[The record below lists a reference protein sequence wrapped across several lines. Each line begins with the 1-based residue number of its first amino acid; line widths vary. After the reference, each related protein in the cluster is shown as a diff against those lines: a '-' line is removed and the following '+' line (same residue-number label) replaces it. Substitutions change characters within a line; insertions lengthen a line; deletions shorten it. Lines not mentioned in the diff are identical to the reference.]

1 MIRCAECGSQ
11 QYPGTL
17 FCTECGTF
25 LLGDGG
31 KTTNVLPF
39 LDTVRPPHLMPAKT
53 EHLDDGNSPKR
64 VLFVIP
70 HSRRRAQII
79 LRDVIRVGRGDEEA
93 DVMPEF
99 DLTNDQGLDN
109 GVSREHA
116 MIKLA
121 NQGVFLIDL
130 DSTNGTSL
138 NKSRLPANIPY
149 RLHSGDEIRFG
160 DLLVHI
166 FFRD

>member
-1 MIRCAECGSQ
+1 MIRCSECGSQ
-11 QYPGTL
+11 QYQGTL
-17 FCTECGTF
+17 FCTECGNF
-25 LLGDGG
+25 LLKDGG

-39 LDTVRPPHLMPAKT
+39 LDTIRPAHLIPAET
-53 EHLDDGNSPKR
+53 QNLQTISNPKR

-70 HSRRRAQII
+70 HSRRRAQVI
-79 LRDVIRVGRGDEEA
+79 LRDVIHIGRA
-93 DVMPEF
+93 DDNMSSAPEL
-99 DLTNDQGLDN
+99 DLTPDEGLEN

-116 MIKLA
+116 LIKLA
-121 NQGVFLIDL
+121 SQGVFLVDL
-130 DSTNGTSL
+130 ESTNGTSL
-138 NKSRLPANIPY
+138 NKSRLPPHIPY